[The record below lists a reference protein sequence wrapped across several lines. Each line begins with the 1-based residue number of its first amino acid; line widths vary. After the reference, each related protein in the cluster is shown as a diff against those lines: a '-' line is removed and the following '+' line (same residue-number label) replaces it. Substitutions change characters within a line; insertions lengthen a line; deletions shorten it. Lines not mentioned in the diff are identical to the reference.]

1 MKEMYFCLGEQGFRL
16 LLHTIHK
23 VRNLVA
29 LLNPLEQGSG
39 KVLTLRRSLLLLGAI
54 ELSLF
59 LGKVLHCRVTHFQEL
74 YDDTI

>member
-29 LLNPLEQGSG
+29 LLYPLEQG
-39 KVLTLRRSLLLLGAI
+39 VRRSLDG
-54 ELSLF
+54 EPTYP
-59 LGKVLHCRVTHFQEL
+59 R
-74 YDDTI
+74 